1 MVSRTDRLR
10 KALIREVS
18 DLLQRTIKDPRVSGI
33 VSVTDVEISSDCR
46 HAKIF
51 VSVFGSEEEQ
61 KSTMEALE
69 SSTGFVRSEIGKRIP
84 MRFTPEL
91 KFKID
96 NSLERGARVTSI
108 LDKIS
113 RGEI

>member
-1 MVSRTDRLR
+1 MVSRSERVR

-18 DLLQRTIKDPRVSGI
+18 TLLQRNIKDPRISGI
-33 VSVTDVEISSDCR
+33 VSVTDVELSSDCR

-51 VSVFGSEEEQ
+51 VSIFGEKEEQ
-61 KSTMEALE
+61 DKTMKALE
-69 SSTGFVRSEIGKRIP
+69 SSTGYIRTEISKRLE
-84 MRFTPEL
+84 MRFSPEIV
-91 KFKID
+91 FKMD
-96 NSLERGARVTSI
+96 DSLERGSRVSGI